1 MSLLRELILFC
12 WIVVLILSVNVFRD
26 RKNRNKI
33 SLFGIFC
40 VDVSLTIYAITILY
54 TYFYGSR

>member
-33 SLFGIFC
+33 SLFGDIC

-54 TYFYGSR
+54 AYFRISK